1 MQVNSVWPRV
11 VLPFAGG
18 YLLSYLYRTVNA
30 VAGPV
35 LARDLGLSSSAL
47 GLLTS
52 AYFVAF
58 GLAQIPL
65 GLLLDRY
72 GARRVES
79 TLLLVAAAGAALF
92 ASADGETGLVAG
104 RAVIGLGVSA
114 CLMAA
119 FKAFSQVLPADRQA
133 SLTGWIMSAG
143 SLGALVASSPVEAAI
158 AASGWR
164 AVFFVLA
171 AVTVLVAVWIRL
183 AVPELPSA
191 SPVGRLGAQLRELR
205 TVLASRRLRRFAPLG
220 FAVIGGFLAVQGLW
234 ATAWLTTISGLGP
247 AAAAQHLAVMNLAML
262 ATFVGLGLVAGRLAH
277 RGISPLH
284 LLVGGLGLSLASLLS
299 ILVEVDAPTAVLW
312 ATYGVGSCFGT
323 LSYTQ
328 MARGFPLALAGRAH
342 TAFNLAVFAGA
353 FSIQWGFGVL
363 LDALT
368 TAGFARADALR
379 AALGGLW
386 CLQVLA
392 YAWFVAGWRRE
403 LAEPP
408 PL

>member
-1 MQVNSVWPRV
+1 VQVSRVWLRV

-35 LARDLGLSSSAL
+35 LAQELGLSSGAL

-65 GLLLDRY
+65 GVLLDRH

-79 TLLLVAAAGAALF
+79 ALLLVAAAGAMLF
-92 ASADGETGLVAG
+92 ATADSEAGLVVG

-119 FKAFSQVLPADRQA
+119 FKAFSQVMPADRQG

-143 SLGALVASSPVEAAI
+143 SVGALVASSPVEAAI
-158 AASGWR
+158 AVASWR
-164 AVFFVLA
+164 VVFGALAVATLVVA
-171 AVTVLVAVWIRL
+171 AWLHL
-183 AVPELPSA
+183 SVPELPTA
-191 SPVGRLGAQLRELR
+191 SPGGRPGAQWRELR
-205 TVLASRRLRRFAPLG
+205 TVFASRRLRRFAPLG
-220 FAVIGGFLAVQGLW
+220 FALVGGFMAVQGLW
-234 ATAWLTTISGLGP
+234 ATAWLGSVNGLDRT
-247 AAAAQHLAVMNLAML
+247 AAANHLAVMNLAML
-262 ATFVGLGLVAGRLAH
+262 GTYVCLGLLASRLAH
-277 RGISPLH
+277 RGVGPLH
-284 LLVGGLGLSLASLLS
+284 LLVGGLGVSLIALLL
-299 ILVEVDAPTAVLW
+299 ILVEASTHKAWLW
-312 ATYGVGSCFGT
+312 AAYGIGSCFGT

-342 TAFNLAVFAGA
+342 TAFNLTVFAGGFA
-353 FSIQWGFGVL
+353 IQWGFGVL
-363 LDALT
+363 LDALMS
-368 TAGFARADALR
+368 GGIARADALR
-379 AALGGLW
+379 TAFGGLW
-386 CLQVLA
+386 CLQLLA
-392 YAWFVAGWRRE
+392 FIWFVAGWRRE

-408 PL
+408 AT

>member
-1 MQVNSVWPRV
+1 MSRLWLRV

-35 LARDLGLSSSAL
+35 LAQELGLSSGAL

-65 GLLLDRY
+65 GVLLDRY

-92 ASADGETGLVAG
+92 ATAEDALGLALG

-119 FKAFSQVLPADRQA
+119 FKAFSQVMPADRQA

-143 SLGALVASSPVEAAI
+143 SLGALVASSPLEAAI
-158 AASGWR
+158 AAAGWR
-164 AVFFVLA
+164 EVFAALA
-171 AVTVLVAVWIRL
+171 GITLLVSAWLRL
-183 AVPELPSA
+183 SVPELPA
-191 SPVGRLGAQLRELR
+191 AAPAGRLAVQLRELQ
-205 TVLASRRLRRFAPLG
+205 TVFASRRLRRFAPLG
-220 FAVIGGFLAVQGLW
+220 FALIGGFMAVQGLW
-234 ATAWLTTISGLGP
+234 ATVWMTSINALDR
-247 AAAAQHLAVMNLAML
+247 AEAAQHLATMNLAML
-262 ATFVGLGLVAGRLAH
+262 ATYVGVGLLAHRLAH
-277 RGISPLH
+277 RGITPLH
-284 LLVGGLGLSLASLLS
+284 LMVGGLGLSLTALL
-299 ILVEVDAPTAVLW
+299 LVLLEAGTHTAWLW
-312 ATYGVGSCFGT
+312 AAYGIGSCFGT
-323 LSYTQ
+323 LSYSQ

-342 TAFNLAVFAGA
+342 TAFNLAVFAGG
-353 FSIQWGFGVL
+353 FTIQWGYGVL

-368 TAGFARADALR
+368 AAGLAPADALR
-379 AALGGLW
+379 VALGGLW
-386 CLQVLA
+386 LLQLA
-392 YAWFVAGWRRE
+392 SYAWFVAGWRKD
-403 LAEPP
+403 LAEPAAT
-408 PL
+408 

>member
-1 MQVNSVWPRV
+1 MSRIWLRV

-30 VAGPV
+30 VAGPA
-35 LARDLGLSSSAL
+35 LAQDLGLSSGAL

-65 GLLLDRY
+65 GVLLDRY

-79 TLLLVAAAGAALF
+79 SLLLVAAAGAALF
-92 ASADGETGLVAG
+92 AVAEGELGLTLA

-119 FKAFSQVLPADRQA
+119 FKAFAHVMPADRQA

-158 AASGWR
+158 AAWGWR
-164 AVFFVLA
+164 SVFAVLA
-171 AVTVLVAVWIRL
+171 AATVVAAAWL
-183 AVPELPSA
+183 HLGVPELPA
-191 SPVGRLGAQLRELR
+191 TATTARLATQVRELR
-205 TVLASRRLRRFAPLG
+205 SVLRSRRLRRFAPLG
-220 FAVIGGFLAVQGLW
+220 FALIGGFMAIQGLW
-234 ATAWLTTISGLGP
+234 ATAWLEAVNGLER

-262 ATFVGLGLVAGRLAH
+262 ATYVGLGTLATRLAH
-277 RGISPLH
+277 RGVSPLH
-284 LLVGGLGLSLASLLS
+284 LIVGGLGLSLTALLLV
-299 ILVEVDAPTAVLW
+299 LVEAAIPAPWLW
-312 ATYGVGSCFGT
+312 AAYGVGSCFGT

-342 TAFNLAVFAGA
+342 TAFNLAVFAGG
-353 FSIQWGFGVL
+353 FSIQWGFGAL
-363 LDALT
+363 LDILNA
-368 TAGFARADALR
+368 AGIARPDALR
-379 AALGGLW
+379 VSLAGLW
-386 CLQVLA
+386 CLQLLA
-392 YAWFVAGWRRE
+392 YSWFVSGWRKE
-403 LAEPP
+403 LAEPAP
-408 PL
+408 G

>member
-1 MQVNSVWPRV
+1 MSAVWLRV

-18 YLLSYLYRTVNA
+18 YFLSYLYRTVNA

-35 LARDLGLSSSAL
+35 LAQELGLSSGAL

-79 TLLLVAAAGAALF
+79 ALLLLAAAGAALF
-92 ASADGETGLVAG
+92 ATAETEAGLVAG
-104 RAVIGLGVSA
+104 RAMIGLGVSA

-143 SLGALVASSPVEAAI
+143 SLGALVASSPVESAI
-158 AASGWR
+158 VASGWR
-164 AVFFVLA
+164 VVFGVLA
-171 AVTVLVAVWIRL
+171 AVTVLVAAWL
-183 AVPELPSA
+183 YLSVPHLPA
-191 SPVGRLGAQLRELR
+191 AAPAGRLGAQWREVR
-205 TVLASRRLRRFAPLG
+205 AVLASRRLRRFAPLG
-220 FAVIGGFLAVQGLW
+220 FALIGGFMAVQGLW
-234 ATAWLTTISGLGP
+234 ATAWLGAVNGLDR
-247 AAAAQHLAVMNLAML
+247 AAAADHLATMNLAML
-262 ATFVGLGLVAGRLAH
+262 ATYVALGLFARRLAH
-277 RGISPLH
+277 RGVSPLH
-284 LLVGGLGLSLASLLS
+284 LLVAGLGLSLITLLL
-299 ILVEVDAPTAVLW
+299 ILVEARVPTAWLW
-312 ATYGVGSCFGT
+312 AAYGVGSCFGT

-328 MARGFPLALAGRAH
+328 MARGFPHALAGRAH
-342 TAFNLAVFAGA
+342 TAFNLAVFAGG

-368 TAGFARADALR
+368 AGGLVRTDALR
-379 AALGGLW
+379 IALGGLW
-386 CLQVLA
+386 CLQTLA
-392 YAWFVAGWRRE
+392 YAWLVAGLRRE
-403 LAEPP
+403 LAEPVAT
-408 PL
+408 

>member
-1 MQVNSVWPRV
+1 MSRVWLRV

-35 LARDLGLSSSAL
+35 LAQELGLSSGAL

-79 TLLLVAAAGAALF
+79 TLLIVAAIGAALF
-92 ASADGETGLVAG
+92 ASADSQTGLVVG

-158 AASGWR
+158 ATCGWR
-164 AVFFVLA
+164 AVFTVLA
-171 AVTVLVAVWIRL
+171 AVTVLVAAWLRL
-183 AVPELPSA
+183 SVPDLPSA
-191 SPVGRLGAQLRELR
+191 MPDGRLGPQLRELR
-205 TVLASRRLRRFAPLG
+205 TVFASRRLRRFAPLG
-220 FAVIGGFLAVQGLW
+220 FAIIGGFMAVQGLW
-234 ATAWLTTISGLGP
+234 ATAWLDAVNGLDRV
-247 AAAAQHLAVMNLAML
+247 AAAEHLALMNLAML
-262 ATFVGLGLVAGRLAH
+262 STYVGLGLLSGRLAH
-277 RGISPLH
+277 RGVSPRH
-284 LLVGGLGLSLASLLS
+284 LLVGGLGLSLFTLLL
-299 ILVEVDAPTAVLW
+299 IVVEAPVPTAWLW
-312 ATYGVGSCFGT
+312 AAYGVGSCFGT

-342 TAFNLAVFAGA
+342 TAFNLAVFAGG
-353 FSIQWGFGVL
+353 FLIQWGFGLV

-368 TAGFARADALR
+368 AAGVARADALR
-379 AALGGLW
+379 VALGGLW

-403 LAEPP
+403 LAEPAP
-408 PL
+408 A